1 MDDYDV
7 VAKSKR
13 VDDYDKRPG
22 YLMISFCVV
31 MVAGALVSHSI
42 TPETCDI
49 WGKSRNLEDLGHGIE
64 RRKELIRE
72 EEALVGEAR
81 RMTKR

>member
-7 VAKSKR
+7 IAKS
-13 VDDYDKRPG
+13 KRPG

-31 MVAGALVSHSI
+31 MVAGAWVSHYI

-49 WGKSRNLEDLGHGIE
+49 WGKSRKLEDLSHGIE
-64 RRKELIRE
+64 RRKELMRE
-72 EEALVGEAR
+72 EEVAVGEAR
-81 RMTKR
+81 RRTRR